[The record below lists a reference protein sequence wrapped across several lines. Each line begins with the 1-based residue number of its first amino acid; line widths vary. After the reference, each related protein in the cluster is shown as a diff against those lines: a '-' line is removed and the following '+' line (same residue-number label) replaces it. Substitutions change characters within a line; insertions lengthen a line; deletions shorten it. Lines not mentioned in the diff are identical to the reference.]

1 MESKSA
7 SSRIPSLREMPEL
20 TKMSYGIGV
29 VGVGGVAG
37 WGHLPAYQKY
47 GFNVVAA
54 AAPRAET
61 RESASKTWGI
71 PKLYAGYEELLADP
85 AVEVVDVAVHHLAGM
100 QRQKQGGSGYLRLDI
115 VKDAVAAGKKG
126 ILIQKP
132 MADNL
137 ERARAIVDAVRGS
150 KTKLAVNQN
159 GRFGPGH
166 FVARQLIEQGFV
178 GDVKS
183 IAIQNMYP
191 HMWPGI
197 YMSWTVHHYDTIR
210 YWMGREPSRIYAS
223 LDPDEPSSATMA
235 VLDFPGGARAS
246 VWELMG
252 GRIEAGSPT
261 SEQAETF
268 RIDGTKG
275 TIKGN
280 HRWTPMMPPDSV
292 EYYSELGEKAWVRPV
307 LNETYPEVGFRGTM
321 GDLMQAIAD
330 GREPMC
336 SGEDN
341 LKTLEI
347 LFASIQ
353 SAKEGRAIE
362 L

>member
-1 MESKSA
+1 MESKS
-7 SSRIPSLREMPEL
+7 SSSIPLLREMPEF
-20 TKMSYGIGV
+20 TKLNYGIGV
-29 VGVGGVAG
+29 VGLGGVAI
-37 WGHLPAYQKY
+37 WGHLPAYRKY
-47 GFNVVAA
+47 GLNVVAA

-61 RESASKTWGI
+61 REVASKTWGI
-71 PKLYAGYEELLADP
+71 PKVYASYQEMLEDP
-85 AVEVVDVAVHHLAGM
+85 AVEVVDIAVHHLAEM
-100 QRQKQGGSGYLRLDI
+100 TRPKAGGSGYLRLDI

-159 GRFGPGH
+159 GRFGPSH
-166 FVARQLIEQGFV
+166 YVARQTIEQGLI
-178 GDVKS
+178 GDVRS
-183 IAIQNMYP
+183 AAIQNVYP

-197 YMSWTVHHYDTIR
+197 HFSWTVHHYDTIR
-210 YWMGREPSRIYAS
+210 FWMGREPSRIYAS
-223 LDPDEPSSATMA
+223 LDPAQPSSATMA

-252 GRIEAGSPT
+252 GRIGGDSPT
-261 SEQAETF
+261 SEQGETF

-275 TIKGN
+275 TIKGT
-280 HRWTPMMPPDSV
+280 HRWTLMMPPDSV
-292 EYYSELGEKAWVRPV
+292 EYYSEVVGNAWIRPI
-307 LNETYPEVGFRGTM
+307 LNQVYPEAGFRGTM

-330 GREPMC
+330 DREPTC
-336 SGEDN
+336 SGADN
-341 LKTLEI
+341 LKTLAI
-347 LFASIQ
+347 LFGSVQ